1 MWNKVLIATLVFTIM
16 CSKQDSIIVTP
27 YQGVTIVISHLMVK
41 KAQERVIG
49 IVQIQNKSDNFVRI
63 SNRELF
69 LFCEE
74 DSSRTFVDMPGEW
87 KIDEGL
93 INVMKG
99 KTITFKAYWQLHAVS
114 DALRAKYLRIL
125 EREDG

>member
-1 MWNKVLIATLVFTIM
+1 MWKKVLIAALIFTIV
-16 CSKQDSIIVTP
+16 CSKHDSIVVTP
-27 YQGVTIVISHLMVK
+27 YHGVTIVISHLSVK
-41 KAQERVIG
+41 KAQERVVG
-49 IVQIQNKSDNFVRI
+49 SVQIQNQSDNFVRV

-69 LFCEE
+69 LFSGQ
-74 DSSRTFVDMPGEW
+74 DSSRTYIDMPGEW

-99 KTITFKAYWQLHAVS
+99 KTITFKAYWQLHAIA
-114 DALRAKYLRIL
+114 DTLWAKYVHIL

>member
-1 MWNKVLIATLVFTIM
+1 MWKKVLIAALIFTIM
-16 CSKQDSIIVTP
+16 CSKHDSIVLTP
-27 YQGVTIVISHLMVK
+27 YHGVTIVISHLSVK

-49 IVQIQNKSDNFVRI
+49 NVQIQNLSENFVRV

-69 LFCEE
+69 LFSGE
-74 DSSRTFVDMPGEW
+74 DSSRTYIDMPGEW
-87 KIDEGL
+87 KIDQGL

-114 DALRAKYLRIL
+114 DSLSAKYLRIL

>member
-1 MWNKVLIATLVFTIM
+1 MLKKVLITILISTIT
-16 CSKQDSIIVTP
+16 CSKHDTIVLAP
-27 YQGVTIVISHLMVK
+27 YHGVTIVISNLSVK
-41 KAQERVIG
+41 KTQERVIG
-49 IVQIQNKSDNFVRI
+49 SVQIQNQSDNFVRV

-69 LFCEE
+69 LFSGD
-74 DSSRTFVDMPGEW
+74 DSSRTYIDMPGEW
-87 KIDEGL
+87 KIDQGL

-114 DALRAKYLRIL
+114 DTLNAKYLHIL

>member
-1 MWNKVLIATLVFTIM
+1 MWKKVLIAALIFTIV
-16 CSKQDSIIVTP
+16 CSKHDPIVVSP
-27 YQGVTIVISHLMVK
+27 YHGVTIVISHLSVK

-49 IVQIQNKSDNFVRI
+49 SVQIQNQSENFVRV

-69 LFCEE
+69 LFSGE
-74 DSSRTFVDMPGEW
+74 DSSRTYIDMPGEW

-114 DALRAKYLRIL
+114 DTLRAKYLHIL